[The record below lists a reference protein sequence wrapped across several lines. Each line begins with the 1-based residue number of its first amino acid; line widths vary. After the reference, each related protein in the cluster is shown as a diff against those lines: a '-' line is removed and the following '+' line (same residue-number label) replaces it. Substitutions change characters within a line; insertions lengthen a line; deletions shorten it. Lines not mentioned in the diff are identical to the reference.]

1 MLQRIVLF
9 LLSLLLVAAIIPAA
23 ACGDAASPAGSLPVL
38 VIGMQDQPVGDVTIT
53 ENKAGALSATT
64 TYSTI
69 TGNGIV
75 EPVYTD
81 SAAVLRLLLPAGVT
95 FTSTPTVSVTSG
107 NLKIGAVSCNQLPS
121 DQGYLDIR
129 INSSSTT
136 PSVITVSSIFLTLD
150 RTVPDGQ
157 ITLQIQG
164 TAVDQT
170 ILPPSGLFTN
180 PEQES
185 TLFGSSENAAAEVP
199 LAVVNTTAPVQ
210 QQVTAVFKVGAPSY
224 SVNGI
229 EETLDV
235 SPYIKDDRVMV
246 PLRAVANAVGIPD
259 SSIIWDPSGNIIL
272 TRDNLVTKLAI
283 GSETLLANGT
293 EITMDV
299 APEIVSG
306 RTMLPISWV
315 SQALGLS
322 ASWDEAAQTVTITY
336 GKDSE

>member
-1 MLQRIVLF
+1 MLQRIALF
-9 LLSLLLVAAIIPAA
+9 LMSLLLIAVIIPAA
-23 ACGDAASPAGSLPVL
+23 AFGDAASPAGSLPAL

-53 ENKAGALSATT
+53 ENAAGALGAIV
-64 TYSTI
+64 TYST
-69 TGNGIV
+69 TNGNGMTV
-75 EPVYTD
+75 PVDTN
-81 SAAVLRLLLPAGVT
+81 STAVLRLLLPAGVT

-107 NLKIGAVSCNQLPS
+107 NLQIGAVSCNQLPS

-129 INSSSTT
+129 ITGSSTI
-136 PSVITVSSIFLTLD
+136 PSVIEVSNIYLTLD

-157 ITLQIQG
+157 ITLKMYG

-170 ILPPSGLFTN
+170 ILPPSGLYAN

-199 LAVVNTTAPVQ
+199 LAVVTTTAPVQ
-210 QQVTAVFKVGAPSY
+210 QQVTAVFKVGAPNY

-235 SPYIKDDRVMV
+235 PPYIKDGRLMV
-246 PLRAVANAVGIPD
+246 PLRAVANAIGIPD

-306 RTMLPISWV
+306 RTMLPIAWL

-336 GKDSE
+336 GTE